1 MTTLLRGNRD
11 LIKAMNRNL
20 ILNTLRRHDAALSR
34 TQLTGLTGL
43 SVGAVSQITGE
54 LLEQGWILE
63 SGESD
68 YTGGRRQVLL
78 RLNPEAAWAAGVKLM
93 ENRVVCAITD
103 LESQVV
109 YYTERETANNRDPRV
124 VGSTLAQLV
133 EESIDQAGIPRSK
146 LLGAGIGLA
155 GVIEPQTGLVHYS
168 PFFDWHD
175 ISLVE
180 MVSERLHL
188 PVYIEND
195 VNTLTITE
203 QLFGG
208 GRQLANFAVIT
219 IGRGIGMGVVMN
231 HQLYQGAKGGVGE
244 LGHVTLDPDGPR
256 CDCGKRGCLEAL
268 AADPAVVR
276 AVEEAIHAGTPTSI
290 RPPVTMTAVVA
301 AARSGD
307 ALARQ
312 VLANSGAL
320 LGQGIAIVIN
330 LLAPSLIILSGEG
343 VSAGDDRL
351 QPMFAA
357 LRQHVFDGL
366 LDSVQVIVEPTD
378 DRAWARGAASL
389 VISKVFES
397 PLVEG

>member
-1 MTTLLRGNRD
+1 
-11 LIKAMNRNL
+11 
-20 ILNTLRRHDAALSR
+20 
-34 TQLTGLTGL
+34 
-43 SVGAVSQITGE
+43 
-54 LLEQGWILE
+54 
-63 SGESD
+63 
-68 YTGGRRQVLL
+68 
-78 RLNPEAAWAAGVKLM
+78 
-93 ENRVVCAITD
+93 
-103 LESQVV
+103 
-109 YYTERETANNRDPRV
+109 
-124 VGSTLAQLV
+124 
-133 EESIDQAGIPRSK
+133 
-146 LLGAGIGLA
+146 
-155 GVIEPQTGLVHYS
+155 
-168 PFFDWHD
+168 
-175 ISLVE
+175 
-180 MVSERLHL
+180 
-188 PVYIEND
+188 
-195 VNTLTITE
+195 
-203 QLFGG
+203 
-208 GRQLANFAVIT
+208 
-219 IGRGIGMGVVMN
+219 
-231 HQLYQGAKGGVGE
+231 
-244 LGHVTLDPDGPR
+244 
-256 CDCGKRGCLEAL
+256 LEAL